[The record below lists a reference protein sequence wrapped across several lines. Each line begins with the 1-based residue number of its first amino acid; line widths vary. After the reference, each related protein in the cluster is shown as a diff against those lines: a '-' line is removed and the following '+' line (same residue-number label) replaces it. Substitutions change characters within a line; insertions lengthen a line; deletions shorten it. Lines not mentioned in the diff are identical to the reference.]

1 MENVHSGFMAKSQ
14 IKIMEANRKLVLCR
28 FEVVKSSTNLYYPSS
43 IQPVKIEKLSFTTE
57 CKKYQF

>member
-43 IQPVKIEKLSFTTE
+43 IQPVKIEKLSFTFE
-57 CKKYQF
+57 L